1 MNLNS
6 KYEGKGFHIF
16 AMVFFLLSASILFLY
31 LPSPKHHEVQHFLKQ
46 FGAIA
51 PVVFIIICVF
61 KPVIFFIPSMGLTVV
76 AGLLFGP
83 LYGTIYVAI
92 GGGGSTVV
100 AFYLARKLGRK
111 HLEKFIRT
119 KKRLLEIDEKMGRE
133 GLKTILILR
142 LFNLPWDIVSYSAG
156 LSSMSF
162 KDFFIGSL
170 ILLLPTSFIYTYFG
184 SSIRDPF
191 SLNFLISLS
200 IIIILGSIPYIIGK
214 VKK

>member
-1 MNLNS
+1 M
-6 KYEGKGFHIF
+6 
-16 AMVFFLLSASILFLY
+16 
-31 LPSPKHHEVQHFLKQ
+31 
-46 FGAIA
+46 
-51 PVVFIIICVF
+51 
-61 KPVIFFIPSMGLTVV
+61 
-76 AGLLFGP
+76 
-83 LYGTIYVAI
+83 
-92 GGGGSTVV
+92 V